1 LGLVK
6 SKLIK
11 NLANQYP
18 NFYSKDLTKII
29 NIFVDEIKLA
39 LKNGERVELR
49 GFATF
54 SIRKQKSRKSR
65 NPKTGESVQVPEK
78 NSIYFKMTKDLF
90 NKINNND

>member
-1 LGLVK
+1 MGLVK

-29 NIFVDEIKLA
+29 NIFIEEIKIA

-49 GFATF
+49 DFATF
-54 SIRKQKSRKSR
+54 SIRKRKSR
-65 NPKTGESVQVPEK
+65 ERDSCAITRKRYKDPTNKRVQNYWPP
-78 NSIYFKMTKDLF
+78 
-90 NKINNND
+90 

>member
-1 LGLVK
+1 MGLVK

-29 NIFVDEIKLA
+29 NIFIEEIKTA

-49 GFATF
+49 DFATF
-54 SIRKQKSRKSR
+54 SIRKRKSRKSR
-65 NPKTGESVQVPEK
+65 NPKSGEKLIISAK

-90 NKINNND
+90 NKINDD

>member
-1 LGLVK
+1 MGLVK

-29 NIFVDEIKLA
+29 NVFIEEIKTA
-39 LKNGERVELR
+39 LKNEERVELR

-65 NPKTGESVQVPEK
+65 NPKSGEKLIIPAK

-90 NKINNND
+90 NRINDD

>member
-29 NIFVDEIKLA
+29 NVFIKEIKIA

-54 SIRKQKSRKSR
+54 SIRKRKSIKSR
-65 NPKTGESVQVPEK
+65 NPKSGEEILIPEK

-90 NKINNND
+90 NRINDD

>member
-18 NFYSKDLTKII
+18 NFYSKDLAKII
-29 NIFVDEIKLA
+29 NIFIEEIRIA

-65 NPKTGESVQVPEK
+65 NPRNGEQVLVPEK
-78 NSIYFKMTKDLF
+78 NSIHFKMTKDLF
-90 NKINNND
+90 NRLNDD